1 MPRLVLP
8 TTGSMESW
16 PSTWFQ
22 QTKEASSGREV
33 TPKSPEAAPTGVR
46 KGAELISLTAAE
58 TQHPAFH
65 SEFYH
70 WVTRS

>member
-8 TTGSMESW
+8 TPGSMESW
-16 PSTWFQ
+16 PGTWFQ
-22 QTKEASSGREV
+22 QTKEARSGREV
-33 TPKSPEAAPTGVR
+33 TPEGPGAAPTGVR

-58 TQHPAFH
+58 TQHPTFH